1 MVTSHM
7 RGAVAYHRGAAG
19 VAWKKWDGRHFTR
32 DNLEDESAS
41 FKDTSRKRLPNG
53 ENPSI
58 HWNRKVQDFF

>member
-7 RGAVAYHRGAAG
+7 RGAVASHRGAAG
-19 VAWKKWDGRHFTR
+19 VAWKNWDGKYFTR
-32 DNLEDESAS
+32 ENLEDESAS

-58 HWNRKVQDFF
+58 QWNR